1 VHNRSNRAA
10 GSIHVLDEIP
20 LTLPETRL
28 LHTLKL
34 PEVRAIDEIPEPRLR
49 EDIWKAV
56 HVGLELARPRAVARW
71 LSLSADAD
79 EVEPDLFV
87 GRSVV
92 GWLEGCDRVT
102 LLVVTLGGE
111 LYQEVD
117 RLRETTLA
125 DAYHLDSVGRTL
137 LDALVHTVTADIN
150 HAVRKAGCE
159 PTLPRS
165 PGDGDWALSV
175 RPLLSRAAGAERI
188 DVSCGEDHV
197 LEPRG
202 TVVAMIG
209 WQSTGQSSAGRL

>member
-1 VHNRSNRAA
+1 MHNKRKRAA

-56 HVGLELARPRAVARW
+56 HVGLELSQPRAVARW
-71 LSLSADAD
+71 LALTADVA
-79 EVEPDLFV
+79 EVEPDLFI

-92 GWLEGCDRVT
+92 GWLEGCNRVT
-102 LLVVTLGGE
+102 VMVVTLGEE

-117 RLRETTLA
+117 RLRENTLA

-159 PTLPRS
+159 PTLRHS
-165 PGDGDWALSV
+165 PGEGDWEPAV
-175 RPLLSRAAGAERI
+175 RPLLIRAAGADRI
-188 DVSCGEDHV
+188 DVTCAADHV
-197 LEPRG
+197 LKPRG
-202 TVVAMIG
+202 TVSAMIG
-209 WQSTGQSSAGRL
+209 WQSTGLSTAGRL